1 MREMVEEIMEAVSLC
16 ASHREM
22 VQQKLNET
30 LIGYRSRLE
39 SLLSS
44 DKSYAL
50 TPYNKVLSAYTVQYT
65 VLWVC
70 FYLISCF
77 FNFNSHLNGTPVK

>member
-50 TPYNKVLSAYTVQYT
+50 TPYNKV
-65 VLWVC
+65 
-70 FYLISCF
+70 
-77 FNFNSHLNGTPVK
+77 